1 MKVDR
6 GKFVTDLI
14 IKQSIEDFV
23 DGNITKKQLEAKLD
37 ERLSNIK
44 VTLQTAISSFY
55 LDILLDTET
64 IYSYDASQLASVAV
78 AKKTVGD
85 SIVQKLVLF
94 LHPILLSYDK
104 TTIQLILK
112 HEMLHI
118 VFGHLYGRSG
128 KEKDDKWAWAI
139 DCAVNQLIEMEQ
151 KSKYRNMQ
159 EFIDEFGGISLTQIR
174 TLCNACGVTEVKE
187 LETAE
192 YYYKKLVEAEANKK
206 QQQSQQKQQSTEGK
220 DNDEEDNSD
229 ENTKNNENPKPSSR
243 DGKQQQS
250 QGQDKTCD
258 LTSISDSKDIDW
270 GMEDVGN
277 NHQPSELTEE
287 EAKALASVIGSRS
300 TDKMTP
306 MIRQIFENQFKTVTD
321 WKRALFNN
329 TASIIHGKKPTTRR
343 RNRRDPDALYK
354 NGKLNDKTI
363 NIKIVIDTSGSII
376 GDAEYFLGEIKN
388 NIFKDFKEIEVA
400 EVDTEVRR
408 VYKITEKFKMSGAA
422 GGGGTVLEPGIKYF
436 TERYKDKPDV
446 IIIFTDGYCDSH
458 IDNPRTNLIWV
469 VTDDKNNLCTNPCY
483 GKVIEFHR

>member
-6 GKFVTDLI
+6 SKFVTDLD
-14 IKQSIEDFV
+14 IKRSIEDFV
-23 DGNITKKQLEAKLD
+23 NGNITKKQLEAKLD
-37 ERLSNIK
+37 DRLSNIK
-44 VTLQTAISSFY
+44 ITLQTAISSFY

-64 IYSYDASQLASVAV
+64 YYSYDDRHLACVGIV
-78 AKKTVGD
+78 KRQIGD
-85 SIVQKLVLF
+85 SIVQKLVLVI
-94 LHPILLSYDK
+94 HPILLSYDK

-128 KEKDDKWAWAI
+128 KEKDDKWAYAI

-151 KSKYRNMQ
+151 KCKYRNMQ
-159 EFIDEFGGISLTQIR
+159 EFVDEFGGISLKQVREICYA
-174 TLCNACGVTEVKE
+174 CNVPEVKE
-187 LETAE
+187 FETAE

-206 QQQSQQKQQSTEGK
+206 QQQNNLSGKDEKEDNTDGEDSEKDSDNNDDSPSSGDGKPKKQQG
-220 DNDEEDNSD
+220 
-229 ENTKNNENPKPSSR
+229 
-243 DGKQQQS
+243 
-250 QGQDKTCD
+250 QGQNKTCD
-258 LTSISDSKDIDW
+258 LTSISDSNDIDW
-270 GMEDVGN
+270 GMNDIDNGHEQSD
-277 NHQPSELTEE
+277 LTEE

-300 TDKMTP
+300 TDKMSSL
-306 MIRQIFENQFKTVTD
+306 IRQIFDNQFKTVTD
-321 WKRALFNN
+321 WKKALFNN
-329 TASIIHGKKPTTRR
+329 TASIIHGKKSTTRR

-376 GDAEYFLGEIKN
+376 DDAECFLGEIKN

-408 VYKITEKFKMSGAA
+408 VYKITDKFKITGAS

-446 IIIFTDGYCDSH
+446 IIIFTDGYCESH

-469 VTDDKNNLCTNPCY
+469 VTDNKNNLSTNPCF
-483 GKVIEFHR
+483 GKVIEFHK